1 MLQTLFLTLLTLLMV
16 KSQDTEET
24 ITYTVRSDGI
34 GDKCTEWWFVTAL
47 TRVIRLRSVKQS
59 NLNTLI

>member
-47 TRVIRLRSVKQS
+47 TRLCQGNKAVFCKAK
-59 NLNTLI
+59 